1 MNIKKLRE
9 AAGLSQMA
17 LSEIISVPQSTI
29 ASWETG
35 RALPRADKLPL
46 IAKALGCTIDDLLN
60 GRPDKQGEE
69 KAV

>member
-9 AAGLSQMA
+9 AAGHSQMA

-60 GRPDKQGEE
+60 EQPDKPGEA